1 MKQTNRKQSKKRTFM
16 VMVVMC
22 NDINKEISDS
32 QSKGI
37 GFFYSNLQQVVF
49 IPPIAFMANDY
60 IAIG

>member
-1 MKQTNRKQSKKRTFM
+1 M